1 MGDGSRMAQRSIT
14 ESLIAM
20 DITRYKE
27 VENIFVE
34 VVDLPIDVRLGKV
47 RELTD
52 DDQLIQ
58 LVESL
63 LDEHERLVNDNFM
76 DTGVLGQPIDSLST
90 NLTDHSPNGIQGYR
104 VSRVL
109 GKGASSTVYLAQ
121 SPPPLD
127 RPVALKLIHIGAGN
141 QTLARFQEEQRIL
154 ADLHHTGIAEVY
166 DTGLSEDGRP
176 FTVLE
181 FIEGQSITEYC
192 RSNTLDWKSIAGL
205 LIQCCNA
212 VAHAHQR
219 NIVHRDIKPSNLL
232 IADASGSPMIK
243 VIDFGTA
250 KLVDPLR
257 TMTQLT
263 VDAQFVGTLPY
274 SAPEQL
280 SMTSSPDTRTD
291 IHALGVVLFECLDRR
306 HPFFENG
313 DGIKTILDGIITIP
327 IPKLTSNSNQPT
339 IELDAIIGKACEKD
353 PSDRYPS
360 IAHLADDLHN
370 LIEGLPVAAM
380 HGRKP
385 YLARKFVRRHRVTI
399 ALGTLVFTALVSLSG
414 VAVNQA
420 LKANRNRDAL
430 RATAIRMVDDLMPM
444 LADLSGTA
452 EAREELSLSL
462 ESRIDE
468 LLQSTP
474 NDHELL
480 LRKALILEYKSDIVL
495 MNGQVEEAEAL
506 RTTAIGI
513 IESIQLKIL
522 GNSDLLDRTQRR
534 LLIKLGDIAKERKDY
549 ATAESLYNQHHELL
563 LALPGDH
570 REGVCWSYERLGW
583 VSGMQGH
590 HDSAI
595 NIALQRLRLSEELL
609 AENSNSPSYLNNA
622 ARAHQ
627 ILAEK
632 YLSSSKFDLSL
643 EHARRSMKLATSLT
657 TLEPNNYSSQEIGV
671 IANTI
676 LTRSLYYVGQ
686 IDEGSIESDKLLARS
701 LQLVE
706 LNPGRESVKQI
717 SWSKLNILNNL
728 WLKFEPDRSR
738 EELHHQMHRLMPNQ
752 LPD

>member
-1 MGDGSRMAQRSIT
+1 
-14 ESLIAM
+14 M

-27 VENIFVE
+27 VESIFVE
-34 VVDLPIDVRLGKV
+34 VVDLPNAARHDKV

-63 LDEHERLVNDNFM
+63 LEEHERLINDSFM
-76 DTGVLGQPIDSLST
+76 DTGVLGQSIEPPPSDLKEHIPEDV
-90 NLTDHSPNGIQGYR
+90 QGYR
-104 VSRVL
+104 VTRVL

-127 RPVALKLIHIGAGN
+127 RPVALKLIHIGAGK

-154 ADLHHTGIAEVY
+154 ADLHHAGIAEVY

-176 FTVLE
+176 FTVIE
-181 FIEGQSITEYC
+181 YIEGQSITEYC
-192 RSNTLDWKSIAGL
+192 RSNSLDWKSIAGL

-232 IADASGSPMIK
+232 IDDANGSPMIK

-280 SMTSSPDTRTD
+280 SITSSLDTRTD
-291 IHALGVVLFECLDRR
+291 IHALGVVLFECLESR

-313 DGIKTILDGIITIP
+313 DGIKAILDGIITKP
-327 IPKLTSNSNQPT
+327 IPKLTSSTNQPT

-360 IAHLADDLHN
+360 VAHLVDDLHN
-370 LIEGLPVAAM
+370 LLEGLPVAAM
-380 HGRKP
+380 HGRKS
-385 YLARKFVRRHRVTI
+385 YLARKFVRRHRVSI
-399 ALGTLVFTALVSLSG
+399 AVGALVFAALMTLSL

-420 LKANRNRDAL
+420 LKADRNRDAL

-452 EAREELSLSL
+452 QAREELSQSL
-462 ESRIDE
+462 KSRIDD

-474 NDHELL
+474 NDSELL
-480 LRKALILEYKSDIVL
+480 LRKALVLEYMSDIVI
-495 MNGQVEEAEAL
+495 MNGQVEQAEDLRYEAI
-506 RTTAIGI
+506 TISD
-513 IESIQLKIL
+513 SIPTDLS
-522 GNSDLLDRTQRR
+522 GDSELLDRTKRR

-549 ATAESLYNQHHELL
+549 AAAETLYQRHHTLILDSPEDQRDSL
-563 LALPGDH
+563 
-570 REGVCWSYERLGW
+570 CWSYERLGW
-583 VSGMQGH
+583 VAGKQGRTDEAI
-590 HDSAI
+590 DSA
-595 NIALQRLRLSEELL
+595 RKRLSLSNELL
-609 AENSNSPSYLNNA
+609 DENPQSPTHLNNT

-627 ILAEK
+627 ILAEW
-632 YLSSSKFDLSL
+632 LISTSEFDSALH
-643 EHARRSMKLATSLT
+643 HAKLSMKHAD
-657 TLEPNNYSSQEIGV
+657 TLLSIEPNNYSSLEMSV
-671 IANTI
+671 IATSA
-676 LTRSLYYVGQ
+676 LTQALYFTE
-686 IDEGSIESDKLLARS
+686 DLAAARIASENLINRS
-701 LQLVE
+701 LQFVE

-717 SWSKLNILNNL
+717 AWSKLNILNNL
-728 WLKFEPDRSR
+728 WQKFEPDRSR
-738 EELHHQMHRLMPNQ
+738 EELHHQMHRLLPNKSS
-752 LPD
+752 D